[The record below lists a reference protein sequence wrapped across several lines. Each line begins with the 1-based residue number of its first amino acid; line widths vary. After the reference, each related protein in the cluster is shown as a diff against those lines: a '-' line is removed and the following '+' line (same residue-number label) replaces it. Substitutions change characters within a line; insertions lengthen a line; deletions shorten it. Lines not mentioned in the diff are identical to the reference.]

1 MKGLL
6 LLLLGKHCFQRAT
19 RWYGVTDFDSA
30 SYVPVVVA
38 LLAEDVVLVDVGSVG
53 RQHVMRSLEK
63 NTNTTLKYFKQ
74 KSNKP
79 VRMATKEGIKVKHKT
94 N

>member
-6 LLLLGKHCFQRAT
+6 LLLLGKHSFQRAT

-38 LLAEDVVLVDVGSVG
+38 LLSDDVLVDVGSVG

-63 NTNTTLKYFKQ
+63 NTNMYDGEKFK
-74 KSNKP
+74 
-79 VRMATKEGIKVKHKT
+79 TK
-94 N
+94 